1 MSDNDFIWKTIDTM
15 FNDNKNFLVKHH
27 LESYNYF
34 FKEGLIN
41 IFKDKNPL
49 KFFKEKMDND
59 NFKYQFKMYFGGRN
73 ADKIYYGK
81 PVIYDNNGEEER
93 EHYMYPNEARL
104 RNMTYGFTIHYDVVI
119 DYTIYL
125 NGQKEPH
132 TETYTIEKVFLGK
145 FPIMINS
152 NYCLLKGLDPEVKFN
167 MGECRNDPGGYFI
180 IDGKEKAIMS
190 QEGRADNMLYIKEN
204 NINDIYTHS
213 AEIRSVSED
222 ASKPNRTLSVRIVRP
237 TPSKTNGH
245 IVVNIPQ
252 VRAPIPLFILMRA
265 LGVISDKDIIETCLL
280 EEIGTDREIINES
293 YIELFRPSI
302 HDAGLIFNQYSALKY
317 IKELLKYKSND
328 AVLEVLM
335 LYFLPHIGELNFKHK
350 AYYVGYMVKRL
361 LDVSTGNQ
369 KPTDRDS
376 YSYKRIETS
385 GVLLYKLFQE
395 YYNKQFS
402 HIFRIMD
409 KEFFYK
415 GNKSGANIYNELN
428 FKNLIIKNEKL
439 IFVSDG
445 KHTSRLVEQGFRK
458 AFKGDWGSDIH
469 TKRAGIVQDLDR
481 LSFFSMLCQMRK
493 TNLHLSSDGAKVRG
507 PRFINSTQY
516 GLICPINSPSGGNTG
531 LHKHLSTSTYITR
544 GTSGRPFYQYI
555 KNISKIDKGEKQFIT
570 VKLTEECNLK
580 QMTHY
585 TKIFVNGC
593 WFALT
598 DTPYLLCELI
608 RSHKRNNI
616 IDQFTSIYFNIKLNE
631 ILIST
636 DAGRPCRPLFYK
648 GIDKIWSHKRELKE
662 NLSWNNYVKGFNNDE
677 NIHFKTE
684 KTRQQLVKNG
694 AILEFI
700 DAFEGEGIMIG
711 HSSKNVE
718 TFEQNVTHMEI
729 HPSLILGIMANQIIF
744 PEHNPYPRNAF
755 ACSQAKQGVS
765 LFHSNYRNRIDK
777 TALFLNYGQTPLTKS
792 RYYKYACNNEHP
804 YGENTIVAIMCYTGF
819 NVEDAVILNQGSI
832 DRGLFNTTKYAVYE
846 TYEESIMIGGG
857 DKNSRI
863 MNVYDPKH
871 NVSGFKSGYDYS
883 KLDNNGLIR
892 EGEIIDAKTILIGK
906 AILGNGDDEGKKD
919 DSIKPKKGETGI
931 IDKAFITEGRK
942 GTRIAKI
949 RIRSIRKPA
958 LGDKFCSRA
967 GQKGTIGMI
976 LPETDM
982 PTSANGLK
990 PDIIVNPHAMPSRM
1004 TIGHI
1009 VETITSKLGAIYGG
1023 VGDCTAFCNKGPQQE
1038 IYGKYL
1044 LDAGMEKYGQEI
1056 LYNGMTGEQLETE
1069 IYIGPT
1075 YYLRLKHMP
1084 KDKINYRA
1092 RGPRDQLTRQTVA
1105 GRANDGGLRLGEM
1118 DRDCVVAHGLS
1129 HFVSETLM
1137 KRGDEFQVAI
1147 CNQTGCIAAY
1157 NPRKNIFLSPFADGP
1172 IKFEKNVGNGMN
1184 VINISK
1190 YGRNFSIVNIPYAFK
1205 LLMQELQGMN
1215 IQLRLI
1221 TEDNIDQLLS
1231 LGSGGITEIKN
1242 LTHNKKAT
1250 YKNIKEQTI
1259 REQTTRNQE
1268 YDRKEFLKA
1277 PSVLEEI
1284 SVPSIISSTNEWQAL
1299 NNPFGNMNYTT
1310 TNEGEFGESQMMMG
1324 DPNSMMGDPNSMM
1337 GDPNSMM
1344 GMYGSHSMMGQQS
1357 SVMNTG
1363 FDDGDWVQPTQQG
1376 NAFEQEEKIPTGP
1389 RPKLHDKVIFNGDE
1403 EGHIFKIDDEDDK
1416 DAALYNIRKADGSES
1431 FVFEDD
1437 IISSERDPNYVP
1449 DEGSDSEDEYDE
1461 KPPLIIDRDDADIK
1475 KDITLLN
1482 VEENIDDDKKGEE
1495 SDNVKKSISIDKEL

>member
-1 MSDNDFIWKTIDTM
+1 MNNSDFIWKTIDTM
-15 FNDNKNFLVKHH
+15 FKENKNFLVKHH
-27 LESYNYF
+27 LESFNYF

-49 KFFKEKMDND
+49 SFFKEKMKNND
-59 NFKYQFKMYFGGRN
+59 FKYQFKMYFGGRN

-81 PVIYDNNGEEER
+81 PVIYDNNGDEER

-125 NGQKEPH
+125 KGQIEPH
-132 TETYTIEKVFLGK
+132 KDTHVIEKVFLGK

-152 NYCLLKGLDPEVKFN
+152 DYCLLNGLDPEVKFN

-190 QEGRADNMLYIKEN
+190 QEGRADNMLYFKEN
-204 NINDIYTHS
+204 NENDIYSHS
-213 AEIRSVSED
+213 AEIKSVSED
-222 ASKPNRTLSVRIVRP
+222 ASKPNRTLSVRIVRE

-265 LGVISDKDIIETCLL
+265 LGVISDKEIIETCLL
-280 EEIGTDREIINES
+280 EELGTKKIIKNES
-293 YIELFRPSI
+293 YVELFRPSI
-302 HDAGLIFNQYSALKY
+302 HDAGLIFNQFSALKY
-317 IKELLKYKSND
+317 IKELLKYKSDD
-328 AVLEVLM
+328 AVLEILM
-335 LYFLPHIGELNFKHK
+335 LYFLPHIGELNLKHK
-350 AYYVGYMVKRL
+350 AYYLGYMVKRL
-361 LDVSTGNQ
+361 LDVSTENQ

-385 GVLLYKLFQE
+385 GALLYKLFQE

-415 GNKSGANIYNELN
+415 GSKSGANIYNEIN
-428 FKNLIIKNEKL
+428 FKNLVANNEKY
-439 IFVSDG
+439 IFVTDG
-445 KHTSRLVEQGFRK
+445 KDTSRLVEQGFRK

-481 LSFFSMLCQMRK
+481 LSFFATLCQLRK
-493 TNLHLSSDGAKVRG
+493 TNLHISADGAKVRG
-507 PRFINSTQY
+507 PRFINSTQH

-531 LHKHLSTSTYITR
+531 LHKHLSTSTYITK
-544 GTSGRPFYQYI
+544 GTSAIPFYKYI
-555 KNISKIDKGEKQFIT
+555 KNISKIDKGEKNYIKI
-570 VKLTEECNLK
+570 KLIEECNLL
-580 QMTHY
+580 QFTNF
-585 TKIFVNGC
+585 TKIFINGC

-598 DTPYLLCELI
+598 DTPNLLCELL

-616 IDQFTSIYFNIKLNE
+616 IDPFTSIYFNIKLNE

-648 GIDKIWSHKRELKE
+648 GIDGIWSHKKE
-662 NLSWNNYVKGFNNDE
+662 FKDDISWFNYTKGFNNE
-677 NIHFKTE
+677 QNEHFKTE
-684 KTRQQLVKNG
+684 KTRQQLVKN
-694 AILEFI
+694 ASIIEFI

-711 HSSKNVE
+711 HSSKNTE
-718 TFEQNVTHMEI
+718 TFNKYVTHMEI
-729 HPSLILGIMANQIIF
+729 HPSLILGMMANQIIF

-755 ACSQAKQGVS
+755 ACGQSKQGVS
-765 LFHSNYRNRIDK
+765 VFHSNYRNRIDK
-777 TALFLNYGQTPLTKS
+777 TALFLNYGQNPLTKS
-792 RYYKYACNNEHP
+792 RYLKYACNSEHP

-832 DRGLFNTTKYAVYE
+832 DRGLFSTTKYAVYE
-846 TYEESIMIGGG
+846 TYEETVMFGGG

-863 MNVYDPKH
+863 MNVYDPKE
-871 NVSGFKSGYDYS
+871 NVTGFKSGYDYS
-883 KLDNNGLIR
+883 KLDDNGLIK
-892 EGEIIDAKTILIGK
+892 EGEIIDEKTILIGK
-906 AILGNGDDEGKKD
+906 AILSM
-919 DSIKPKKGETGI
+919 DSEEPKSDASVKPKKGETGI
-931 IDKAFITEGRK
+931 IDKAFITEGRE

-949 RIRSIRKPA
+949 RIRSIRTPA

-967 GQKGTIGMI
+967 GQKGTVGMI
-976 LPETDM
+976 LPEVDM
-982 PTSANGLK
+982 PTSASGLK

-1009 VETITSKLGAIYGG
+1009 VETITSKLAAIYGG
-1023 VGDCTAFCNKGPQQE
+1023 FGDCTAFTNKGPQHE

-1044 LDAGMEKYGQEI
+1044 LDAGMEKYGQEF

-1118 DRDCVVAHGLS
+1118 DRDCVIAYGLS
-1129 HFVSETLM
+1129 HFMSETLM

-1147 CNQTGCIAAY
+1147 CNQSGCIAAY

-1172 IKFEKNVGNGMN
+1172 IKFENTIGKSMN
-1184 VINISK
+1184 VININK
-1190 YGRNFSIVNIPYAFK
+1190 FGRDFSIVKIPYAFK

-1215 IQLRLI
+1215 IQMRII
-1221 TEDNIDQLLS
+1221 TEDNIDQLMS
-1231 LGSGGITEIKN
+1231 LGNGGVTEIRN
-1242 LTHNKKAT
+1242 LTHDKKANYNT
-1250 YKNIKEQTI
+1250 VKRETI
-1259 REQTTRNQE
+1259 STQSHNNSEI
-1268 YDRKEFLKA
+1268 DRKDFLKN
-1277 PSVLEEI
+1277 SVVEEYT
-1284 SVPSIISSTNEWQAL
+1284 VPTIISSAQMNIMPGMGMGLSSGFTNDGEWDEPA
-1299 NNPFGNMNYTT
+1299 FGAPMS
-1310 TNEGEFGESQMMMG
+1310 G
-1324 DPNSMMGDPNSMM
+1324 SMMYPTDPTAPSTGLGWGD
-1337 GDPNSMM
+1337 
-1344 GMYGSHSMMGQQS
+1344 
-1357 SVMNTG
+1357 
-1363 FDDGDWVQPTQQG
+1363 VQ
-1376 NAFEQEEKIPTGP
+1376 NAPPQIENFGAK
-1389 RPKLHDKVIFNGDE
+1389 PKKNDKVLWNGGD
-1403 EGHIFKIDDEDDK
+1403 GHIFSIEWDEDPDKILYAIRQSDGSETWKYEREIIDYYEDPDYQPDESGGESDDEDD
-1416 DAALYNIRKADGSES
+1416 
-1431 FVFEDD
+1431 F
-1437 IISSERDPNYVP
+1437 
-1449 DEGSDSEDEYDE
+1449 DE
-1461 KPPLIIDRDDADIK
+1461 KPPLVIDKDDADIK

-1482 VEENIDDDKKGEE
+1482 VEEDTGAEE
-1495 SDNVKKSISIDKEL
+1495 SKSGGGGVKKSITIDK

>member
-1 MSDNDFIWKTIDTM
+1 MNNSDFIWKTIDTM
-15 FNDNKNFLVKHH
+15 FKENKNFLVKHH

-49 KFFKEKMDND
+49 PFFKEKMKNEE
-59 NFKYQFKMYFGGRN
+59 FKYQFKMYFGGRN

-81 PVIYDNNGEEER
+81 PVIYDNNGDEER

-125 NGQKEPH
+125 KGQKEPH
-132 TETYTIEKVFLGK
+132 KDTYVIEKVFLGK

-152 NYCLLKGLDPEVKFN
+152 DYCLLNGLDPEVKFN

-204 NINDIYTHS
+204 NKNDIYSHS
-213 AEIRSVSED
+213 AEIKSVSED
-222 ASKPNRTLSVRIVRP
+222 ASKPNRTLSVRIVRE

-265 LGVISDKDIIETCLL
+265 LGVISDKEIIETCLL
-280 EEIGTDREIINES
+280 EEIGTKKIIKNES
-293 YIELFRPSI
+293 YLELFRPSI
-302 HDAGLIFNQYSALKY
+302 HDAGLIFNQFSALKY
-317 IKELLKYKSND
+317 IKELLKYKSDD
-328 AVLEVLM
+328 AVLEILM

-350 AYYVGYMVKRL
+350 AYYLGYMVKRL

-415 GNKSGANIYNELN
+415 GSKSGANIYAEEN
-428 FKNLIIKNEKL
+428 FKNLVANNEKY

-445 KHTSRLVEQGFRK
+445 KHTSRIVEQGFRK

-481 LSFFSMLCQMRK
+481 LSFFATLCQLRK
-493 TNLHLSSDGAKVRG
+493 TNLHISADGAKVRG

-516 GLICPINSPSGGNTG
+516 GLICPIHSPSGGNTG
-531 LHKHLSTSTYITR
+531 LHKHLSTSTYITK
-544 GTSGRPFYQYI
+544 GTSAIPFYNYV
-555 KNISKIDKGEKQFIT
+555 KNISKIDKGGKDYIKI
-570 VKLTEECNLK
+570 KLIEECNLL
-580 QMTHY
+580 QFTNF
-585 TKIFVNGC
+585 TKIFINGC

-598 DTPYLLCELI
+598 DTPNLFCEMV

-636 DAGRPCRPLFYK
+636 DAGRLCRPLFYK
-648 GIDKIWSHKRELKE
+648 GIDNIWSHKRDFKD
-662 NLSWNNYVKGFNNDE
+662 NLSWFNYTKGFNNE
-677 NIHFKTE
+677 QNEHFKTE
-684 KTRQQLVKNG
+684 KTRKQLVDNG
-694 AILEFI
+694 AVVEFI

-711 HSSKNVE
+711 HSSKNTE
-718 TFEQNVTHMEI
+718 TFNKYVTHMEI
-729 HPSLILGIMANQIIF
+729 HPSLILGMMANQVIF

-765 LFHSNYRNRIDK
+765 VFHSNYRNRIDK
-777 TALFLNYGQTPLTKS
+777 TALFLNYGQNPLTKS
-792 RYYKYACNNEHP
+792 RYLKYACNSEHP

-846 TYEESIMIGGG
+846 TYEESVMLGGG

-863 MNVYDPKH
+863 MNVYDPKE
-871 NVSGFKSGYDYS
+871 NVTGFKSGYDYS
-883 KLDNNGLIR
+883 KLDDNGLIK
-892 EGEIIDAKTILIGK
+892 EGEIIDEKTILIGK
-906 AILGNGDDEGKKD
+906 AILPM
-919 DSIKPKKGETGI
+919 DSEEPKSDASVKPKKGETGI
-931 IDKAFITEGRK
+931 IDKAFITEGK
-942 GTRIAKI
+942 EGTRIAKI

-967 GQKGTIGMI
+967 GQKGTVGMI
-976 LPETDM
+976 LPEVDM

-1009 VETITSKLGAIYGG
+1009 VETITSKLGAVYGG
-1023 VGDCTAFCNKGPQQE
+1023 FGDCTAFTNKGPQHE

-1044 LDAGMEKYGQEI
+1044 LDAGLEKYGQEF

-1129 HFVSETLM
+1129 HFVYETLM
-1137 KRGDEFQVAI
+1137 KRGDEYQVAI

-1172 IKFEKNVGNGMN
+1172 IKFENTVGKSMN
-1184 VINISK
+1184 VININK
-1190 YGRNFSIVNIPYAFK
+1190 FGRDFSIVKIPYAFK

-1215 IQLRLI
+1215 IQMRII
-1221 TEDNIDQLLS
+1221 TEDNIDQLMS
-1231 LGSGGITEIKN
+1231 LGNGGVTEIRN
-1242 LTHNKKAT
+1242 LTHD
-1250 YKNIKEQTI
+1250 KNANYNTIKRETI
-1259 REQTTRNQE
+1259 SAQLHNNSEI
-1268 YDRKEFLKA
+1268 DRKDFLKN
-1277 PSVLEEI
+1277 SVVEEYV
-1284 SVPSIISSTNEWQAL
+1284 VPTIISSAQMNII
-1299 NNPFGNMNYTT
+1299 PGMGMGMGNYGMGFS
-1310 TNEGEFGESQMMMG
+1310 NEGEWEE
-1324 DPNSMMGDPNSMM
+1324 PSMMGDP
-1337 GDPNSMM
+1337 
-1344 GMYGSHSMMGQQS
+1344 GMIGQMTYPTFPTTSQTGWDNIP
-1357 SVMNTG
+1357 SV
-1363 FDDGDWVQPTQQG
+1363 DEQIAQQKTQQIE
-1376 NAFEQEEKIPTGP
+1376 NFVAK
-1389 RPKLHDKVIFNGDE
+1389 PKKNDKVIFNGG
-1403 EGHIFKIDDEDDK
+1403 EGHIFSVEWDDDPDK
-1416 DAALYNIRKADGSES
+1416 VMYAIRQSDGSEIWKYEREL
-1431 FVFEDD
+1431 FEWD
-1437 IISSERDPNYVP
+1437 EDPNYEP
-1449 DEGSDSEDEYDE
+1449 NEGGESDSEDDFDE
-1461 KPPLIIDRDDADIK
+1461 KPPLVIDKDDADIK

-1482 VEENIDDDKKGEE
+1482 VEEDTGAEE
-1495 SDNVKKSISIDKEL
+1495 SKSGDGGVKKSITIDKE

>member
-1337 GDPNSMM
+1337 G
-1344 GMYGSHSMMGQQS
+1344 MYGSHSMMGQQS